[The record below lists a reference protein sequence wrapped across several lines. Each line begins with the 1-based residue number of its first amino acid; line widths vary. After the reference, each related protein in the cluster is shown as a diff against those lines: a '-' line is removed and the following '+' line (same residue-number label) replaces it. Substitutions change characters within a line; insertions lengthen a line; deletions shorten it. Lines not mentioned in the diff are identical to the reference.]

1 MQESVLHAATKEGF
15 ALSVLDVSNPRFA
28 VPEDPG
34 PLSCL
39 HQAFLESER
48 QRRLIPRFV
57 MRWMLKSASR
67 RSRLFA
73 ALFGSDASYLDSITT
88 YVMKLGPDNL
98 APPYDSPVDRK
109 LAAWPHLTFLRLR
122 TQQMASLAAEGLASG
137 LNDAGARPLHL
148 INIAGG
154 PAIDSLN
161 TLILLSRSHRALL
174 ARPIAIQVLDLDD
187 AGAFFGKNALQVLQA
202 EGPLDGL
209 DIDFVHR
216 ADDWNDTFLL
226 RHLLAELAAQDA
238 VIAASSEGGL
248 FEYGSDEAIVA
259 NLEALDAGGSGA
271 QFVVGSVTRDDETR
285 RRMIAASR
293 FKLIPRGLERF
304 SKLAAEGG
312 FDVAQSRSSVWSD
325 QVLLVPNRR

>member
-1 MQESVLHAATKEGF
+1 MPVLSSAK
-15 ALSVLDVSNPRFA
+15 
-28 VPEDPG
+28 
-34 PLSCL
+34 
-39 HQAFLESER
+39 
-48 QRRLIPRFV
+48 
-57 MRWMLKSASR
+57 MR
-67 RSRLFA
+67 
-73 ALFGSDASYLDSITT
+73 
-88 YVMKLGPDNL
+88 
-98 APPYDSPVDRK
+98 
-109 LAAWPHLTFLRLR
+109 
-122 TQQMASLAAEGLASG
+122 
-137 LNDAGARPLHL
+137 
-148 INIAGG
+148 
-154 PAIDSLN
+154 
-161 TLILLSRSHRALL
+161 
-174 ARPIAIQVLDLDD
+174 
-187 AGAFFGKNALQVLQA
+187 LQVLQA

-259 NLEALDAGGSGA
+259 NPEALDAGGSGA

-312 FDVAQSRSSVWSD
+312 FDVAQSRSPVWSD

>member
-15 ALSVLDVSNPRFA
+15 ALPVLDVINPRFA

-48 QRRLIPRFV
+48 RRRPIPRFV

-161 TLILLSRSHRALL
+161 ALILLSRSHRALL

-187 AGAFFGKNALQVLQA
+187 AGAFFGKNAVA
-202 EGPLDGL
+202 GPAGR
-209 DIDFVHR
+209 R
-216 ADDWNDTFLL
+216 A
-226 RHLLAELAAQDA
+226 
-238 VIAASSEGGL
+238 S
-248 FEYGSDEAIVA
+248 
-259 NLEALDAGGSGA
+259 
-271 QFVVGSVTRDDETR
+271 
-285 RRMIAASR
+285 
-293 FKLIPRGLERF
+293 
-304 SKLAAEGG
+304 
-312 FDVAQSRSSVWSD
+312 
-325 QVLLVPNRR
+325 